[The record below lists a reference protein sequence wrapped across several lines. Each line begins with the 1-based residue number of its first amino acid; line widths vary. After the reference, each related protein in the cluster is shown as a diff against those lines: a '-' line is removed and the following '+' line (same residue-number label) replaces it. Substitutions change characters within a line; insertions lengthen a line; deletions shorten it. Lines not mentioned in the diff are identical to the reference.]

1 MTLLNESVLTAED
14 AFTQNPIKTISNG
27 FFSNTLTDKTV
38 GPLDGIVR

>member
-14 AFTQNPIKTISNG
+14 AFTQNTIQTKSNG

-38 GPLDGIVR
+38 GPMDGIVR